1 VGPQIPGPAKVIT
14 SGVLSVTSAYTNGP
28 AYVGQQTGAG
38 VITLGAVGL
47 FSSSAE
53 VIRSNGWTT
62 ETDTLALTSDNISAL
77 TIGTLNLNCWI
88 DGTIFGSNTNPSQLS
103 IYEAWID
110 VVYADLTT
118 ARLEATAQ
126 HVDPGSTG
134 NVLNAGAAVDGNSA
148 TAAIVERG
156 TFSGGG
162 QSVILGLSMFGFVYG
177 GVYSLVPFVDPPVVV
192 PSATVTL
199 LTDLPG
205 ETQTAK
211 GTYVLAIAAASRAWV
226 TVPLPDGIEARS
238 LRIQTTAN
246 ANYRLYRAQV
256 RHGHIGR
263 YLAGAT
269 PSGANDQFRT
279 LEFDLQSEKIH
290 MFKRL
295 EIDLRADTPGAVTM
309 NVFTNQDGVPLANVF
324 TAPLSTPNGRA
335 TLLVILPPGIRGR
348 LLRVQLTGPIAARI
362 YKIRAWTR
370 TVQDKDGAWGW
381 LDFPL
386 EDSPVLPVWVDI
398 LGPPDTTE
406 NTWAWVDVALD
417 VQDGQ

>member
-1 VGPQIPGPAKVIT
+1 
-14 SGVLSVTSAYTNGP
+14 
-28 AYVGQQTGAG
+28 
-38 VITLGAVGL
+38 
-47 FSSSAE
+47 
-53 VIRSNGWTT
+53 
-62 ETDTLALTSDNISAL
+62 
-77 TIGTLNLNCWI
+77 
-88 DGTIFGSNTNPSQLS
+88 
-103 IYEAWID
+103 
-110 VVYADLTT
+110 
-118 ARLEATAQ
+118 
-126 HVDPGSTG
+126 
-134 NVLNAGAAVDGNSA
+134 
-148 TAAIVERG
+148 
-156 TFSGGG
+156 
-162 QSVILGLSMFGFVYG
+162 
-177 GVYSLVPFVDPPVVV
+177 
-192 PSATVTL
+192 
-199 LTDLPG
+199 
-205 ETQTAK
+205 
-211 GTYVLAIAAASRAWV
+211 
-226 TVPLPDGIEARS
+226 
-238 LRIQTTAN
+238 
-246 ANYRLYRAQV
+246 
-256 RHGHIGR
+256 
-263 YLAGAT
+263 
-269 PSGANDQFRT
+269 
-279 LEFDLQSEKIH
+279 